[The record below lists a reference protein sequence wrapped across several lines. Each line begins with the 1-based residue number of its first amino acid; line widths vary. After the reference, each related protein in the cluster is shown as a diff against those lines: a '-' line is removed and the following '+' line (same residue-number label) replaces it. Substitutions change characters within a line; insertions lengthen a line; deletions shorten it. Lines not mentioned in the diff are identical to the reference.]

1 MRLLLDENVPRKLA
15 LDLKDY
21 QVMTVPEMGWSGIK
35 NGELLKRLVKEK
47 IDCFITADKNIEF
60 QQNFAE
66 YPIPVI
72 VIQVRRITYPNIK
85 TIVPEILKIIEGGLQ
100 PGMNKVE

>member
-1 MRLLLDENVPRKLA
+1 MRLLLDENVPRKLT

-21 QVMTVPEMGWSGIK
+21 QVTTVPEMGWSGIK
-35 NGELLKRLVKEK
+35 NGELLKRLIEEN

-60 QQNFAE
+60 QQNFAK

-72 VIQVRRITYPNIK
+72 VIKVRRITYPNIK
-85 TIVPEILKIIEGGLQ
+85 TIVPEILKLLEEGVQ
-100 PGMNKVE
+100 PGINTVQ

>member
-1 MRLLLDENVPRKLA
+1 MRLLLDENVPRKLT
-15 LDLKDY
+15 LDLRDY

-35 NGELLKRLVKEK
+35 NGELLKQLIKEK

-60 QQNFAE
+60 QQNFKK

-72 VIQVRRITYPNIK
+72 IIKVKRITYPNIK
-85 TIVPEILKIIEGGLQ
+85 TIVPEMLKLIEEGLQ
-100 PGMNKVE
+100 PGINFIE